1 MKTQTQ
7 LLKSLSGLNGLGK
20 QILVAV
26 DTEHDELRN
35 ICHFV
40 RFETI
45 RFNKDEAFGELK
57 FLLPSLENDAR
68 IGLLVPMFVP
78 SKPGS
83 EGFTPRGMKVTA
95 EHAEG
100 KVTMTPGMFKGKK
113 AFLIE
118 TEHFKTGNKMSI
130 GCTSAGMKAFH
141 ECSQHMIKQL

>member
-45 RFNKDEAFGELK
+45 KFNKDEAFQELK
-57 FLLPSLENDAR
+57 FLLPSIANDAR
-68 IGLLVPMFVP
+68 IELLLPMLDVR
-78 SKPGS
+78 KTGS
-83 EGFTPRGMKVTA
+83 EGFTPKGMKVTA

-100 KVTMTPGMFKGKK
+100 KVEMTPGLFKGKK

-118 TEHFKTGNKMSI
+118 TEHFKTGSKMSI

-141 ECSQHMIKQL
+141 ECSKHMIKQL